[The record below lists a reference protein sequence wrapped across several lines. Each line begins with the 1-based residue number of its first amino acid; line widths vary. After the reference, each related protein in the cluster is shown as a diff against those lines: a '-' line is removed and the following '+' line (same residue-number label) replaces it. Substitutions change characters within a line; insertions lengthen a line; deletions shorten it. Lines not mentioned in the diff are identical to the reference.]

1 MIDVRMLPT
10 ALSLTSGVSSFS
22 KQQNFDTGLSFDQL
36 LSQAKTN
43 IGDFGG
49 QKPIFSLP
57 EFLSNKA
64 AQHENKALYSLGDHV
79 PGVSMDIYKADDYQE
94 HSPTYVAKG
103 NSNGKD
109 YEVKLN
115 ANCVNPY
122 IANEIEITALLTHFR
137 EKGMIDEVLSAKGA
151 FGDDDDDDGD
161 DYSLFAKMNY
171 SRLFS
176 DWYSNSLEKREQS
189 LDQVRNLGKIVSLL
203 R

>member
-10 ALSLTSGVSSFS
+10 ALSLTSGVSAFS
-22 KQQNFDTGLSFDQL
+22 KQQNFDTGTSFDQL
-36 LSQAKTN
+36 LNQAKTN
-43 IGDFGG
+43 FGEFG
-49 QKPIFSLP
+49 RQQPIFSLP
-57 EFLSNKA
+57 EHLTNKTEP
-64 AQHENKALYSLGDHV
+64 HGNKPLYSLGDHV
-79 PGVSMDIYKADDYQE
+79 PGISMDIYRADDFNE
-94 HSPTYVAKG
+94 HSPTYVVKG

-115 ANCVNPY
+115 TNCVNPY

-137 EKGMIDEVLSAKGA
+137 EKGMIDEVLSAKNA
-151 FGDDDDDDGD
+151 FGDDADDGDD

-171 SRLFS
+171 ARLFS